1 MKFTGLRYLLLLDA
15 VLLFLLGAA
24 LILVP
29 RQVQAAFG
37 FRDLPQGVNYLIGL
51 WGCVFLTLAVGYFSA
66 ARDPLRHVVWVQVG
80 IARGALE
87 CMLGLIYLQRGIV
100 NWHQAAFGV
109 IAAAVITIA
118 YITLYPR
125 RRAFRPNAPTLT

>member
-1 MKFTGLRYLLLLDA
+1 
-15 VLLFLLGAA
+15 LLFLLGAA
-24 LILVP
+24 LMFVP

-51 WGCVFLTLAVGYFSA
+51 WGCVFLTLSAGYFTA
-66 ARDPLRHVVWVQVG
+66 ARDPLRHVIWVQVG

-87 CMLGLIYLQRGIV
+87 FGLGVIYLQRGIV

-109 IAAAVITIA
+109 IVAAVITIA
-118 YITLYPR
+118 YIILYPR
-125 RRAFRPNAPTLT
+125 RSAFRPNAPTPT